1 VLLLLG
7 IIRVSSREPL
17 FSGDGRA
24 IDISLVDGPLIEQ
37 AVVAA
42 VPAEEQEVLPQDA
55 EQHELETKTVVLQP
69 AKIIP
74 KKTSTEKVTGKI
86 QTTAA
91 NPAGSSLPA
100 SGQGQGGL
108 GTDQGGEMTR
118 PQIISAPKPEYPY
131 AARRAGFEGRVVL
144 NIIVGSD
151 GTVRDAS
158 VQQTSGRDDCDESA
172 IKTLRDAWI
181 FKPALR
187 DGTAIEVKEKVAV
200 VYKLEES
207 KF

>member
-7 IIRVSSREPL
+7 VIRVSSREPL
-17 FSGDGRA
+17 FLGDGKA
-24 IDISLVDGPLIEQ
+24 IDISLVNAPLIEQ
-37 AVVAA
+37 AVVAPLPETE
-42 VPAEEQEVLPQDA
+42 VQEV
-55 EQHELETKTVVLQP
+55 ETKTVVLQP
-69 AKIIP
+69 AKITP
-74 KKTSTEKVTGKI
+74 KKITVKTHEEITNVAQTSNIVG
-86 QTTAA
+86 
-91 NPAGSSLPA
+91 
-100 SGQGQGGL
+100 GQGGL
-108 GTDQGGEMTR
+108 GIDQDGVTTR

-144 NIIVGSD
+144 DIVVGSD
-151 GTVRDAS
+151 GTVHAAS
-158 VQQTSGRDDCDESA
+158 VRQTSGRDDCDESA
-172 IKTLRDAWI
+172 IKTLRDAWV